1 MPRHTYDEQ
10 NKDNNEK
17 RQQEESFRHVMIMTF
32 LIERHRKAI
41 RNSGDRLR
49 DLALSAMKYIV
60 CASHGIYI
68 A

>member
-41 RNSGDRLR
+41 RS
-49 DLALSAMKYIV
+49 LAID
-60 CASHGIYI
+60 CET
-68 A
+68 